1 MHIIKRI
8 AHNPIQLIFKMPA
21 FDVLVGLSEK
31 LLYYTL
37 KLVLFD
43 ISETLFFCTDC
54 GIYLYIYIPYV
65 PFNFYYIFMLH
76 WTEVIVFFQSLI
88 FYWKTLFH
96 IFLFHCYLQVML
108 IESYVPLFTIMARV
122 SSVCHFIEWVVVLF
136 IVLVMYE

>member
-43 ISETLFFCTDC
+43 ISETLFFCTGR

-65 PFNFYYIFMLH
+65 PFNFYFIFMLH
-76 WTEVIVFFQSLI
+76 
-88 FYWKTLFH
+88 
-96 IFLFHCYLQVML
+96 
-108 IESYVPLFTIMARV
+108 
-122 SSVCHFIEWVVVLF
+122 
-136 IVLVMYE
+136 